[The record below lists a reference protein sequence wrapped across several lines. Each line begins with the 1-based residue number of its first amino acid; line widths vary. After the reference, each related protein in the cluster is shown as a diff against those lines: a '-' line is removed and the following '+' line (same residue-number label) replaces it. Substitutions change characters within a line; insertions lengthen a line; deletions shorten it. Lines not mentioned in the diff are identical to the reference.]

1 MLIDQFTEEQLA
13 QIRRELRELQKLSKA
28 SLNEELFKKVNNL
41 FDARSY
47 HDNCIF
53 PYREVTEAI
62 GTIADYTLDNFVY
75 KHHGRAKKQ
84 IGWYRAQNIPSQMEE
99 EYRQITEE
107 ILEIIQKHKK
117 QKEFSLKKPEG
128 LT

>member
-28 SLNEELFKKVNNL
+28 SLNEELFEKVNEL
-41 FDARSY
+41 FDRESY
-47 HDNCIF
+47 HNECLF

-84 IGWYRAQNIPSQMEE
+84 IGWYRAQNIPNSKEE

-107 ILEIIQKHKK
+107 ILDVIRKHKTNK
-117 QKEFSLKKPEG
+117 KFSLKKPEVN
-128 LT
+128 